1 VKRRTAAQLTEKVK
15 HMKLIKM
22 KSSWL
27 LLILFSILISA
38 CQPTG
43 LSQLDQA
50 STYAAQT
57 KMSMPDVTETPGT
70 KNTSE
75 AEETATPTTVP
86 SPTATIGPVGPSG
99 FPDNVNP
106 LTGLVVSDPEI
117 LNRRPVF
124 VKVANYPTTG
134 RPHAGLSFA
143 DMVFEYYLGAGSNRF
158 MGLYYGQN
166 AEQIGPVRSGRLVD
180 PQIVSLYQGILGM
193 ESAYITISDHIFDI
207 LDNRVVNGRSTC
219 PAICDDGRQIVISVF
234 ADSEEMTKYTTQRGV
249 ENRRYDLDGMVFDM
263 AAPPNGESGEKVNI
277 LYTALNRGEWRFDE
291 ESGKYLRWI
300 EDNTGGGIEMIP
312 LVDRITDEQLAFS
325 NVIVLFAHYEEYTEV
340 MHDIFMWD
348 NQAGQRALI
357 FRDGQVY
364 DATWVTPTRDHP
376 IQFFDQD
383 GELLPLKPGN
393 TWISIFGL
401 ASDFEEDDGEW
412 TFRFDLP

>member
-1 VKRRTAAQLTEKVK
+1 
-15 HMKLIKM
+15 MKTKKM
-22 KSSWL
+22 KPAWL
-27 LLILFSILISA
+27 LLILLVVLVSA

-43 LSQLDQA
+43 LSQFEQA
-50 STYAAQT
+50 RTYAAQT
-57 KMSMPDVTETPGT
+57 KMAMPEPSDIHEAEMTTAPEATQTATAEPTSMP
-70 KNTSE
+70 
-75 AEETATPTTVP
+75 TV
-86 SPTATIGPVGPSG
+86 GPVGPSD

-106 LTGLVVSDPEI
+106 LTGLVVSDPDK

-143 DMVFEYYLGAGSNRF
+143 DIVFEYYLGAGSNRF
-158 MGLYYGQN
+158 MGVYYGQD

-180 PQIVSLYQGILGM
+180 PQIVSMYQGILGM

-234 ADSEEMTKYTTQRGV
+234 ADSAEMTKYTSQRGV
-249 ENRRYDLDGMVFDM
+249 DNRRSNLDGMSFDM
-263 AAPPNGESGEKVNI
+263 AAPTDSEPGEEVNI
-277 LYTALNRGEWRFDE
+277 LYTALNRGEWRYDE

-300 EDNTGGGIEMIP
+300 EENTGGGIEMIP
-312 LVDRITDEQLAFS
+312 LVDRITEEQLAFS

-348 NQAGQRALI
+348 NQAGQRAII
-357 FRDGQVY
+357 FRDGQAY
-364 DATWVTPTRDHP
+364 ESTWVTPSRDHP
-376 IQFFDQD
+376 IQFYDED
-383 GELLPLKPGN
+383 GEVFPLKPGN
-393 TWISIFGL
+393 TWIAIFGL
-401 ASDFEEDDGEW
+401 ASDVEEDDGEW

>member
-1 VKRRTAAQLTEKVK
+1 
-15 HMKLIKM
+15 MKTKKM
-22 KSSWL
+22 RPAWL
-27 LLILFSILISA
+27 LLILIAVLVSA

-43 LSQLDQA
+43 LSQFEQA

-57 KMSMPDVTETPGT
+57 KMAEPEPSDTPEAEMTTAPEATQTATAEPTSMP
-70 KNTSE
+70 
-75 AEETATPTTVP
+75 TV
-86 SPTATIGPVGPSG
+86 GPVGPSD
-99 FPDNVNP
+99 FPENVNP
-106 LTGLVVSDPEI
+106 LTGLVVSDPDN

-143 DMVFEYYLGAGSNRF
+143 DIVFEYYLGAGSNRF
-158 MGLYYGQN
+158 MGVYYGQD

-180 PQIVSLYQGILGM
+180 PQIVSMYQGILGM
-193 ESAYITISDHIFDI
+193 ESAYITIKDHIVDI

-234 ADSEEMTKYTTQRGV
+234 ADSAEMTRYTTQRGV
-249 ENRRYDLDGMVFDM
+249 DNRRFNLDGMAFNM
-263 AAPPNGESGEKVNI
+263 EAPTDGELGEEVNV
-277 LYTALNRGEWRFDE
+277 LYTSLNRGEWRYDE

-300 EDNTGGGIEMIP
+300 EENTGGGIEMIP
-312 LVDRITDEQLAFS
+312 LVDRITEEQLAFS

-348 NQAGQRALI
+348 NQAGQRAII
-357 FRDGQVY
+357 FRDGQAY
-364 DATWVTPTRDHP
+364 ESTWVTPSRDHP
-376 IQFFDQD
+376 IQFYDED
-383 GELLPLKPGN
+383 GEVFPLKPGN

-401 ASDFEEDDGEW
+401 ASDVEEEDGEW

>member
-1 VKRRTAAQLTEKVK
+1 
-15 HMKLIKM
+15 MKTKKIKPA
-22 KSSWL
+22 WL
-27 LLILFSILISA
+27 LLILIAVLVSA

-43 LSQLDQA
+43 LSQFEQA

-57 KMSMPDVTETPGT
+57 KMAMPEPSDTP
-70 KNTSE
+70 E
-75 AEETATPTTVP
+75 AEITTAPEATQTATAEPTPIPTV
-86 SPTATIGPVGPSG
+86 GQVGPSD
-99 FPDNVNP
+99 FPENVNP
-106 LTGLVVSDPEI
+106 LTGLVMSDLGQ
-117 LNRRPVF
+117 LNRRPVI

-143 DMVFEYYLGAGSNRF
+143 DIVFEYYLGAGSNRF
-158 MGLYYGQN
+158 MGVYYGQD

-180 PQIVSLYQGILGM
+180 PQIVSMYQGILGM
-193 ESAYITISDHIFDI
+193 ESAYITIKDHIVDI

-234 ADSEEMTKYTTQRGV
+234 ADSAEMTKYTSQRGV
-249 ENRRYDLDGMVFDM
+249 DNRRFNLDGMAFDIE
-263 AAPPNGESGEKVNI
+263 APTDGGPGEEVNI
-277 LYTALNRGEWRFDE
+277 LYTSLNRGEWRFDE

-300 EDNTGGGIEMIP
+300 EENTGGGIEMIP

-348 NQAGQRALI
+348 NQAGQRAVI
-357 FRDGQVY
+357 FRDGLAY
-364 DATWVTPTRDHP
+364 ESTWVSPSRDHP
-376 IQFFDQD
+376 IQFYNED
-383 GELLPLKPGN
+383 GEVFPLKPGN

-401 ASDFEEDDGEW
+401 ASDVEEDDGEW

>member
-1 VKRRTAAQLTEKVK
+1 MITK
-15 HMKLIKM
+15 KM
-22 KSSWL
+22 KPAWL
-27 LLILFSILISA
+27 LIILLAVLVSA

-43 LSQLDQA
+43 LSQFEQA

-57 KMSMPDVTETPGT
+57 KMAMPEPSDTLEVEI
-70 KNTSE
+70 TSAPE
-75 AEETATPTTVP
+75 ATQTATAEPTPIPTV
-86 SPTATIGPVGPSG
+86 GQVGPSD
-99 FPDNVNP
+99 FPENVNP

-143 DMVFEYYLGAGSNRF
+143 DIVFEYYLGAGSNRF
-158 MGLYYGQN
+158 IGVYYGQD

-180 PQIVSLYQGILGM
+180 PQIVSMYQGILGM
-193 ESAYITISDHIFDI
+193 ESAYITIKDHIVDI

-234 ADSEEMTKYTTQRGV
+234 ADSAEMTKYSSQRGV
-249 ENRRYDLDGMVFDM
+249 DNRRFNLDGMAFDIE
-263 AAPPNGESGEKVNI
+263 APTEGEPGEEVNI
-277 LYTALNRGEWRFDE
+277 LYTSLNRGEWRFDE
-291 ESGKYLRWI
+291 QSGKYLRWI
-300 EDNTGGGIEMIP
+300 EENTGGGIEMIP
-312 LVDRITDEQLAFS
+312 LVDRITEEQLAFS

-364 DATWVTPTRDHP
+364 ESTWVTPSRDHP
-376 IQFFDQD
+376 IQFYDED
-383 GELLPLKPGN
+383 GEVFPLKPGN

-401 ASDFEEDDGEW
+401 ASDVEEEDGEW